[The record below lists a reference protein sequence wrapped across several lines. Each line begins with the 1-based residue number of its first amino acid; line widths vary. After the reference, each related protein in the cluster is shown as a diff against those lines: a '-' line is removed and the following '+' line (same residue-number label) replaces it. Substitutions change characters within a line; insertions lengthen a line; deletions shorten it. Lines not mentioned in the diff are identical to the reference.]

1 MRTNIRIL
9 LLLLILASAAF
20 LLADGA
26 EAGSSNSLVQWQ
38 ILSKLNHSSQ
48 IRLHP
53 HLLLLVTVPCNPTS
67 L

>member
-38 ILSKLNHSSQ
+38 IISKLNYSSQ